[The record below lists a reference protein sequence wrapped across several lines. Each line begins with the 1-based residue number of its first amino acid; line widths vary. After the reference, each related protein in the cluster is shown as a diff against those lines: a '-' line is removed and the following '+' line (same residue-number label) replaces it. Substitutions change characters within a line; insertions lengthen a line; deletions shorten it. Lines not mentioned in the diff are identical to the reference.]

1 MTTNATVT
9 VTLAGQSLSFDLEPN
24 ELSTDSVG
32 GRYLGNASRDYIADQ
47 VERALRELTSNAPE
61 TEINMDEYNR
71 GYEFLA
77 GWRSIRGSD
86 LVKADVEDHLNS
98 ERGQAESQ
106 SFRAGLIAAME
117 DKFGKL

>member
-9 VTLAGQSLSFDLEPN
+9 VTLAGQSLAFELDKN
-24 ELSTDSVG
+24 ELSTDSTG

-61 TEINMDEYNR
+61 TEVNMDEYGR

-77 GWRSIRGSD
+77 GWTAIRGGE
-86 LVKADVEDHLNS
+86 LTKTDVQAHLDS
-98 ERGQAESQ
+98 ELGQAESQ
-106 SFRAGLIAAME
+106 SFRAGLTAAME